1 MPAVT
6 RQIRTLRQAYG
17 EFAQHPTPRLLAVEL
32 LVLMTARVVVARWSW
47 TDAVVAAAL
56 IAFQPFSEW
65 LIHVFILHC
74 PADGRLRD
82 RLAGYSHRRHH
93 EDPRDLRFQFIHPR
107 VLYGGIVVNAL
118 IVLAFRTPAAVTGV
132 LTALVLTSVYEWV
145 HFLIH
150 TDYAPEHELYRRLH
164 RAHRLHHYRNE
175 NYWLGVTART
185 GDRVLRTNPR
195 KEDVEISPTAK
206 TALARRGEAS
216 ARQPA

>member
-17 EFAQHPTPRLLAVEL
+17 EFTLHPTPRLLAGEL
-32 LVLMTARVVVARWSW
+32 VVLVTLRTVVGRWSW
-47 TDAVVAAAL
+47 TDAVVGAVL
-56 IAFQPFSEW
+56 LGLQPFTEW
-65 LIHVFILHC
+65 VIHVFVLHC

-107 VLYGGIVVNAL
+107 VLYGGMVAGGLVL
-118 IVLAFRTPAAVTGV
+118 LAFRTPAAVTGV
-132 LTALVLTSVYEWV
+132 LAAAVLTLVYEWV

-150 TDYAPEHELYRRLH
+150 TEYAPKHELYRRLH

-175 NYWLGVTART
+175 NYWLGVTGRT

-195 KEDVEISPTAK
+195 KEDVEVSATAR

-216 ARQPA
+216 ARQPV